1 MMLAGTALASG
12 LVTVVPGLPAAA
24 VDNPPIEETC
34 GVDVTLVLDASGSI
48 QSSNAVE
55 NVRDAAEAFLDSL
68 RNTNST
74 ARVTQFATVSE
85 ELAPSTLVD
94 DASLDTGGVLGRAIT
109 RYYDPKP
116 PRPPDVAFHQYR
128 GSGNPQSASSW
139 TNGTSDQYT
148 NWDQGLDQAGTR
160 PGELV
165 VFVTDGDPT
174 AYDFNQAGD
183 PFDPGPPPDVGYN
196 TDRGEAAALTLN
208 RAVAEADQ
216 IKNGGTRILAVG
228 VGNALDNQQ
237 SVNRLVAVSGP
248 QVVRNQDLANLD
260 SLNDV
265 DVALVTNFANLAAFL
280 RSVVLQLCSPSLTIR
295 KLAQTATNSDYVP
308 TAGWSITA
316 TPDTENGQFDWILP
330 NTTPTASKTL
340 TTNADGFVQFQWEP
354 DPGEQDSSAVVS
366 EDVKTGFTPGRPGA
380 NNDFRCELRDEDG
393 NVRVV
398 QGELTAAQGQATFEL
413 DPIGQEIVTCS
424 LFNSFDY
431 EPEINITKVNAPT
444 AVRGDLIP
452 PATVTSTYAV
462 TNPGNTPLSN
472 VTVTDNRCAPV
483 LPVLTGGFNVGD
495 TNRNNLLN
503 RPETWQ
509 FTCTRA
515 TVVSRGRAA
524 APTVNTATVTG
535 TDPEGTTVTDTAD
548 DDVDVFVPHI
558 TLTKLVNGEDFVIV
572 EQGTEVTY
580 TYAATNTGDT
590 PLGTVTLTDDPPCTP
605 IVPDPGNTAPPLL
618 PGQTWNFSCTDTP
631 LTDVVDTAT
640 VTGIPLNPNNGNNP
654 FPAPNPP
661 VSDTD
666 PAEVQVI
673 NPNVDLTKTVDPEIV
688 LLAPTPGAT
697 EPVTYTFEATN
708 TGVPALNRPGA
719 TTAGPAKD
727 PGWVTDPH
735 CTSPATYVDNGGD
748 ANDNDLF
755 DPGETWT
762 FTCPGV
768 VDGPTINIAEIIG
781 QPADDTGAPLPNTD
795 PVDDMAAAFVDVLRP
810 GIDIVK
816 TALVPVVLDPDAPAV
831 SGPDVPDRRP
841 AQYLYEVTNT
851 GNVELGLGA
860 GPADDI
866 CSPLTLLEGD
876 TDTDELL
883 DPDETWVYGC
893 ETTLG
898 REQANTPPVTGN
910 ESGLVTNTVA
920 VTGVPFYQEALVPEK
935 SVTADD
941 IAQVTVIEPGIS
953 ITKRPSARVVRPNE
967 VVTYTYLVRN
977 TGDVGLDVLGPQ
989 DDKCADLTFVGGDRP
1004 PANGLLDGADSARP
1018 EVWTYRCTRPIGTPA
1033 PPATTDVNTVS
1044 VGAIDPLGNLYRDQ
1058 DNAVVRVFE
1067 PAINLTKT
1075 VSDSLV
1081 PVGTRV
1087 TYQFVATNVGTSPI
1101 PADDVLADNVLVDLA
1116 SPPIPSCRRPTFVG
1130 GDTNGNN
1137 LLDREPREAW
1147 RYRCTAVITEATT
1160 NGAVVR
1166 GTGGLQFDPSLPL
1179 NVFDVD
1185 AAFVQPFSPGIEV
1198 VKSASPTELVGRGE
1212 VTYTYQVRNTGDVP
1226 LAGVAE
1232 SISDDT
1238 CSPVTFV
1245 RGDRDG
1251 DGLLD
1256 TPNSIFEDAL
1266 DETWIFTCTTTIDET
1281 TTNTVVVT
1289 GNATGTDGT
1298 SLCDEGGPAGESA
1311 LQQAD
1316 PCVVSDQ
1323 DDATVTVTEPGTV
1336 TITKRT
1342 TVFTTQGFSFTR
1354 RSETFRLGRDET
1366 RTMRNLV
1373 PGTHVVIEAT
1383 ASGWALST
1391 IACSDPTNN
1400 TVIVIADRRVEIHV
1414 ATGETVRCTF
1424 TNRVVVRPPGNLP
1437 ATGNSGL
1444 ATPLT
1449 VAALL
1454 TAVGVAMVAIGRW
1467 RRRLVG

>member
-1 MMLAGTALASG
+1 VLAGTALASG
-12 LVTVVPGLPAAA
+12 LVFVPGAPAAA
-24 VDNPPIEETC
+24 VDNPPIEESC
-34 GVDVTLVLDASGSI
+34 GLDVTLVLDASGSI

-55 NVRDAAEAFLDSL
+55 NVRNAAEAFLDSL
-68 RNTNST
+68 RNTNSR
-74 ARVTQFATVSE
+74 ARVTQFATVSGQ
-85 ELAPSTLVD
+85 LAPLTLVD
-94 DASLDTGGVLGRAIT
+94 DAALQDDGPLGKAIT
-109 RYYDPKP
+109 GYYSPRPPKP
-116 PRPPDVAFHQYR
+116 PGVTFHQYR
-128 GSGNPQSASSW
+128 GSGNPQSPSSW
-139 TNGTSDQYT
+139 TTGTSDQYT
-148 NWDQGLDQAGTR
+148 NWDQGLDHAGIN

-174 AYDFNQAGD
+174 AYDFNQPGD
-183 PFDPGPPPDVGYN
+183 PFNPGPPPDVGYN
-196 TDRGEAAALTLN
+196 TDRGEAAAPTLN

-216 IKNGGTRILAVG
+216 IKRDGARILAVG
-228 VGNALDNQQ
+228 VGNALDNQA
-237 SVNRLVAVSGP
+237 SVNRLIAVSGP
-248 QVVRNQDLANLD
+248 QVVRNQGLDNID

-265 DVALVTNFANLAAFL
+265 DVALVTNFADLAAFL

-295 KLAQTATNSDYVP
+295 KLAQSATNSDYVP

-316 TPDTENGQFDWILP
+316 TPDTENGEFDWILP

-340 TTNADGFVQFQWEP
+340 STNADGFVQFQWEP
-354 DPGEQDSSAVVS
+354 DPSEQDSSAVVS
-366 EDVKTGFTPGRPGA
+366 EEVEADFTPGRPGP

-398 QGELTAAQGQATFEL
+398 QGEITVAQGRATFEL

-424 LFNSFDY
+424 FFNSFDY
-431 EPEINITKVNAPT
+431 QPEINITKVNAPT

-452 PATVTSTYAV
+452 PAAVTSTYAV
-462 TNPGNTPLSN
+462 TNPGNTPLSH

-483 LPVLTGGFNVGD
+483 TPVLSTGFNAGD
-495 TNRNNLLN
+495 TNRNNLLDL
-503 RPETWQ
+503 PETWQ
-509 FTCTRA
+509 FRCVRS

-524 APTVNTATVTG
+524 APIVNTVTVTG
-535 TDPEGTTVTDTAD
+535 TDPEGTTVTDSAT
-548 DDVDVFVPHI
+548 DDVEVFVPHI

-590 PLGTVTLTDDPPCTP
+590 PLGSVTLTDDPPCTP
-605 IVPDPGNTAPPLL
+605 LLPDPGNTAAPLL
-618 PGQTWNFSCTDTP
+618 PGRTWNFSCAATP
-631 LTDVVDTAT
+631 PADVVDTAT
-640 VTGIPLNPNNGNNP
+640 VTGIPLNPTNANNP
-654 FPAPNPP
+654 FPAPNPQ

-673 NPNVDLTKTVDPEIV
+673 NPNVDLTKTVDPEVV
-688 LLAPTPGAT
+688 LLAPTPGST
-697 EPVTYTFEATN
+697 ESVTYTFEATN
-708 TGVPALNRPGA
+708 TGIPALNRPDA
-719 TTAGPAKD
+719 TTAGPAKE
-727 PGWVTDPH
+727 PGWVTDSH
-735 CTSPATYVDNGGD
+735 CTSEATYVDNGGD
-748 ANDNDLF
+748 ANDNDLL

-762 FTCPGV
+762 FTCPGAV
-768 VDGPTINIAEIIG
+768 GGPTINIAQIIG
-781 QPADDTGAPLPNTD
+781 QPSDDAGVPLPNTD
-795 PVDDMAAAFVDVLRP
+795 PVDDVAAAFVDVLRP

-831 SGPDVPDRRP
+831 SGPDVPDPRQ

-851 GNVELGLGA
+851 GNVELDLGA

-876 TDTDELL
+876 TDTDDLL

-898 REQANTPPVTGN
+898 REQANAPPVTGN
-910 ESGLVTNTVA
+910 ESGTVTNTAA
-920 VTGVPFYQEALVPEK
+920 VTGVPFFEGAPVPGK
-935 SVTADD
+935 SVSADD
-941 IAQVTVIEPGIS
+941 IAQVTVLEPGIS

-1004 PANGLLDGADSARP
+1004 PSNGLLDGANSGQP
-1018 EVWTYRCTRPIGTPA
+1018 EVWTYRCTRPIGMPA
-1033 PPATTDVNTVS
+1033 PPATSDINRAS
-1044 VGAIDPLGNLYRDQ
+1044 VEGIDPLGNLYRDQ
-1058 DNAVVRVFE
+1058 DTAEVRVFD
-1067 PAINLTKT
+1067 PAINLTKS

-1087 TYQFVATNVGTSPI
+1087 TFQFVATNAGTSPI
-1101 PADDVLADNVLVDLA
+1101 PADDVLADNLLVDVA
-1116 SPPIPSCRRPTFVG
+1116 SPPLPSCRRPTFVG
-1130 GDTNGNN
+1130 GDTNGNHM
-1137 LLDREPREAW
+1137 LDRQPREAW
-1147 RYRCTAVITEATT
+1147 RYRCSAVITEATT

-1166 GTGGLQFDPSLPL
+1166 GTGGLQFEPSLPV

-1185 AAFVQPFSPGIEV
+1185 AALVQPFSPGIEV

-1212 VTYTYQVRNTGDVP
+1212 VTYTYRVRNTGDVP

-1232 SISDDT
+1232 SISDDS

-1281 TTNTVVVT
+1281 TTNTIVVA
-1289 GNATGTDGT
+1289 GNAVDTDGA
-1298 SLCDEGGPAGESA
+1298 SLCPEGGPAGESA

-1316 PCVVSDQ
+1316 PCLASDQ
-1323 DDATVTVTEPGTV
+1323 DEATVTVTEPATV

-1342 TVFTTQGFSFTR
+1342 TVFTTQDFGFTR

-1373 PGTHVVIEAT
+1373 PGTHILVEAT

-1414 ATGETVRCTF
+1414 AAGETVRCTF
-1424 TNRVVVRPPGNLP
+1424 TNRVVVVPPGNLP

-1454 TAVGVAMVAIGRW
+1454 VAVGVAMVGIGRW